1 MTRVSALSDEEPQP
15 TIVGAPSAE
24 KPIRVLITGAGTT
37 TSVGVLKGLRAGNDP
52 SISIVMGDINPDCAG
67 AHLGDCFLQMP
78 AAKAE
83 DFGERVTALCREHRI
98 DLVIPIIDY
107 EFAGW
112 SKVAGRLRETG
123 TTVVVSSV
131 SALARC
137 MEKDRTYPYFRTI
150 HVPTLATWRSGGI
163 SDPAALP
170 YPVFLKPRCGRAS
183 LDNYKVENEEEY
195 RMLVAKVPDAI
206 VQPFTTGV
214 EVTIDTLS
222 DLKGKFLS
230 ASPRVRLEVKSGQ
243 AYRSRTF
250 AAPELVEMARRIV
263 EGLPIIGPSNIQC
276 FLTDDGPRFF
286 EINARFG
293 AGSILSMHAGMNG
306 PLALVDLVRGRPP
319 RDLTARP
326 DILMLRYWQEVFV
339 E

>member
-1 MTRVSALSDEEPQP
+1 MTRVAALSEDVQP
-15 TIVGAPSAE
+15 PAVVGTPAAE

-37 TSVGVLKGLRAGNDP
+37 TAVGVLKGLRAGNDP
-52 SISIVMGDINPDCAG
+52 SIFILMGDMNPDCAG
-67 AHLGDCFLQMP
+67 AHLGDGFASMP
-78 AAKAE
+78 PAQAE
-83 DFGERVTALCREHRI
+83 DFGERVVALCCENRV

-107 EFAGW
+107 EFLGW

-123 TTVVVSSV
+123 TTVVVSSA

-150 HVPTLATWRSGGI
+150 NVPTVPTWRAEGI
-163 SDPAALP
+163 SDAAALP

-183 LDNYKVENEEEY
+183 LDNYKAETEEEY
-195 RMLVAKVPDAI
+195 RLLVDKVPDAI
-206 VQPFTTGV
+206 VQPFTTGT
-214 EVTIDTLS
+214 EVTIDTIS
-222 DLKGKFLS
+222 DLKGKFLA

-243 AYRSRTF
+243 AYRSRTI
-250 AAPELVEMARRIV
+250 AAPELVDMARRIV
-263 EGLPIIGPSNIQC
+263 EGLPIIGPCNIQC
-276 FLTDDGPRFF
+276 FLTNDGPRFF

-306 PLALVDLVRGRPP
+306 PLALVDLARGRPL

-326 DILMLRYWQEVFV
+326 DVLMLRYWQEVFV
-339 E
+339 

>member
-1 MTRVSALSDEEPQP
+1 MTRASVQSEDDQQP
-15 TIVGAPSAE
+15 AIVGTPPAE

-37 TSVGVLKGLRAGNDP
+37 TAVGVLKGLRAGNDP
-52 SISIVMGDINPDCAG
+52 SIFIVMGDMNPDCAG
-67 AHLGDCFLQMP
+67 AHLGDGFLQMP

-83 DFGERVTALCREHRI
+83 DFGERVILLCREHRI

-107 EFAGW
+107 EFPGW
-112 SKVAGRLRETG
+112 CKVAGQLREAG
-123 TTVVVSSV
+123 TTVVVSSA

-137 MEKDRTYPYFRTI
+137 MEKDRTYPYFRTLN
-150 HVPTLATWRSGGI
+150 VPTLATWRAQGI
-163 SDPAALP
+163 SDPGALP
-170 YPVFLKPRCGRAS
+170 FPVYLKPRCGRAS
-183 LDNYKVENEEEY
+183 LDNYKAENEDEY
-195 RMLVAKVPDAI
+195 RLLVNRVPDAI
-206 VQPFTTGV
+206 VQPFTTGM

-222 DLKGKFLS
+222 DLQGKFLA

-250 AAPELVEMARRIV
+250 AAPELVDLARRIV

-306 PLALVDLVRGRPP
+306 PLALVDLARGQPP

-326 DILMLRYWQEVFV
+326 EMLMLRYWQEVFV
-339 E
+339 